1 MIITKC
7 NIEYVI
13 LLFTREEGQSLTPQQ
28 NSGGMAYPS
37 YPPIPLP
44 LPPQNPYPCE
54 GVRVLEGK
62 GKGRDSLPQGYPC
75 HSLLTVGTV
84 LMTWL
89 MKQLMIRPQASG
101 SI

>member
-28 NSGGMAYPS
+28 NPGGMAYPS

-75 HSLLTVGTV
+75 HSLATT
-84 LMTWL
+84 
-89 MKQLMIRPQASG
+89 I
-101 SI
+101 